1 MKRWNKQKKRRETSW
16 TKVFGIDPRYYR
28 PAVKWCLER
37 DGKRF
42 FNAVQTS
49 VFFFEDAEDA
59 TAFYLTWI
67 NKSK

>member
-1 MKRWNKQKKRRETSW
+1 MKRWNKQKKRRETCW
-16 TKVFGIDPRYYR
+16 IKVHGIEPRYYD
-28 PAVKWCLER
+28 PAVTWCLKR

-42 FNAVQTS
+42 FNETKMS

-59 TAFYLTWI
+59 TAFCLVWI